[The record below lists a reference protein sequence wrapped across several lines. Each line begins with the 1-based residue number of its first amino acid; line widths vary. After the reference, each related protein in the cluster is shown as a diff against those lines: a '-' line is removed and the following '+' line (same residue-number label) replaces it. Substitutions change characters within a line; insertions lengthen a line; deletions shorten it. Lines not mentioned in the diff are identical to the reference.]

1 MSTGPGG
8 HVGSRSH
15 SAGQEPDADDR
26 SRAAWARGLPTVRP
40 PSDAWTTVRGRGT
53 YGHFR
58 RVLRALSR
66 QPEYRATFGP
76 LPWSLIWLAGPL
88 IYVCRVRPTR
98 PYLISIERDGVV
110 LGALTVTRSGQL
122 ANLVVLGSAGERRGV
137 LRRLCAELDRILA
150 GDGRAY
156 YARTFDSNR
165 TIRAALARR
174 GFVVRP
180 KAEYVVTVPLG
191 PLAFSWIQ
199 RRSPRVRFLTVRRL
213 LRYERPAQTG

>member
-1 MSTGPGG
+1 MVTGPRG
-8 HVGSRSH
+8 HVGGEWP

-26 SRAAWARGLPTVRP
+26 SRAARPQGLPTVRFP
-40 PSDAWTTVRGRGT
+40 GGEWATVRSRGS

-98 PYLISIERDGVV
+98 PYLISIERHGVV
-110 LGALTVTRSGQL
+110 LGALSVTRSGQL
-122 ANLVVLGSAGERRGV
+122 ANLVVLGSAGERLGV
-137 LRRLCAELDRILA
+137 LRRLYTELDRILA

-165 TIRAALARR
+165 TICVALARR
-174 GFVVRP
+174 GFIARP
-180 KAEYVVTVPLG
+180 EAEHVVTVPLG
-191 PLAFSWIQ
+191 PLTFSWTQ
-199 RRSPRVRFLTVRRL
+199 RRSPRVRFLAVRRL
-213 LRYERPAQTG
+213 LRYERPAQTR